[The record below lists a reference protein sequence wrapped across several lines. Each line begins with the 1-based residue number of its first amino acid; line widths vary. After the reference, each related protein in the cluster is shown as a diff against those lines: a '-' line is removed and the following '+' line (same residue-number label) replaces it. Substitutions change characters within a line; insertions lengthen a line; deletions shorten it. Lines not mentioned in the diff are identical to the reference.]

1 MAAVNYSAG
10 KPDEGKVILCTY
22 CDQPQ
27 PVGRKAKTITCR
39 HCYKRLDLE
48 DANIKHYDA
57 RRALE
62 TCGTILV
69 DKSGTVVA
77 AKVHCAAL
85 TVRGKIKGNVF
96 SRGPVHVAA
105 GAELKGDV
113 TAPAVAIDAGAVL
126 QGHYAIGRP
135 AVTSS

>member
-1 MAAVNYSAG
+1 MAAVDYSAG
-10 KPDEGKVILCTY
+10 KPDEGRVILCTY

-27 PVGRKAKTITCR
+27 AVGRKAKTITCR

-85 TVRGKIKGNVF
+85 
-96 SRGPVHVAA
+96 SPGPRSVPIPGCPTPAFEPSADRCRAQNSSLPVAA
-105 GAELKGDV
+105 AAGWSRRW
-113 TAPAVAIDAGAVL
+113 PVASN
-126 QGHYAIGRP
+126 R
-135 AVTSS
+135 